1 MRTLFLAII
10 AAAGVA
16 LATVAASAETWAVVS
31 EENFPPYNFEQGG
44 VRAGMDTEIVDA
56 VLRHIGVTPEHKG
69 LPWSRVVNDLDQ
81 NQVDLAFQFV
91 GRPDRFERY
100 NLVGP
105 HRAGLTVLAVPVAST
120 LAVNGLDD
128 LKGLT
133 VGTVQGFT
141 YTPEFDASDLFRKE
155 AAVNNTLN
163 VLKLASGRLDA
174 IVGDLHTLTFIVKQE
189 KMTGKIRFLAKPLAE
204 VPRYIA
210 FPRPR
215 GDKAE
220 RFARGLEELK
230 ANGTIAAIVQRWTAL

>member
-1 MRTLFLAII
+1 MRSIILSVVVAISLI
-10 AAAGVA
+10 VTAA
-16 LATVAASAETWAVVS
+16 TASAETWTVVS
-31 EENFPPYNFEQGG
+31 EENFPPYNFDQDGA
-44 VRAGMDTEIVDA
+44 RAGMDIEIVDA
-56 VLRHIGVTPEHKG
+56 VLKHIGVTPEHRG

-81 NQVDLAFQFV
+81 NQIDVAFQFV

-100 NLVGP
+100 HMVGP
-105 HRAGLTVLAVPVAST
+105 HRAGFTVLAVPAGST
-120 LAVNGLDD
+120 LAYNGLDD

-133 VGTVQGFT
+133 VGTVQGFS

-163 VLKLASGRLDA
+163 VLKLAGGRLDA
-174 IVGDLHTLTFIVKQE
+174 IVGDLHTLTHIVKQE

-220 RFARGLEELK
+220 RFAKGLEELK
-230 ANGTIAAIVQRWTAL
+230 ANGTIAAIIQRWTTL